1 MSATDRNWSIR
12 QLCREFEV
20 TPRALRFYEDK
31 GLLHPRRVGQTR
43 VYGPSDRARL
53 KLVLR
58 GRRVGFSLDEIGQL
72 LDLYDRRDGNAVQ
85 MAASLTRCRAQLQT
99 LRRQRED
106 LEGSIEQL
114 EKGCEWLEEKVGELR
129 PDLLPQAEDYEAALS
144 AGLDHDASAPRREDA

>member
-1 MSATDRNWSIR
+1 MTGADRSWSIR

-31 GLLHPRRVGQTR
+31 GLLKPRRAGQSR

-58 GRRVGFSLDEIGQL
+58 GRRVGFSLDEIREM

-85 MAASLTRCRAQLQT
+85 MADSLARCRRQLAT
-99 LRRQRED
+99 LRQQRED
-106 LEGSIEQL
+106 LEGAIEQL
-114 EKGCEWLEEKVGELR
+114 QQGCSWLEEQVERLR
-129 PDLLPQAEDYEAALS
+129 PDLLPDAEKYDAALRG
-144 AGLDHDASAPRREDA
+144 GLGQHEDDA